1 MPVVRPESS
10 KKAGQFK
17 PGQSGNPGGL
27 PKGTRELRKRVQ
39 DALDEV
45 FVCKETGRDTL
56 IDAIKAGVETGDS
69 TCMKLACEY
78 RYGKP
83 VTMVELS
90 GPDGEPLGSK
100 IDLSKLSD
108 DDVERLQQIAI
119 KAKGETK

>member
-1 MPVVRPESS
+1 MSKPENSR
-10 KKAGQFK
+10 KAGQFA
-17 PGQSGNPGGL
+17 PGKSGNPGGV

-39 DALDEV
+39 DALDEA
-45 FVCKETGRDTL
+45 FMQDGRDTL
-56 IDAIKAGVETGDS
+56 IDAIKVGVETGDS

-100 IDLSKLSD
+100 IDLSKLSNE
-108 DDVERLQQIAI
+108 DVERLQQIAS
-119 KAKGETK
+119 KAKGGDK